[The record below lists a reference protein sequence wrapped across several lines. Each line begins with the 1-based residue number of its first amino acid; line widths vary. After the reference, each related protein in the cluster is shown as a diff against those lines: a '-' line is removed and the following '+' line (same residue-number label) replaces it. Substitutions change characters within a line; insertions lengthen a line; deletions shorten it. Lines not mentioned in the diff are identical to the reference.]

1 MHDNFPQFLG
11 WPPRKVYFLENMA
24 CEQVPKE
31 VDEGPSYV
39 IVTNEMSDDINF
51 NYTCDICKQRL
62 VMTFNHEE
70 EEWVFNDSKG
80 VNGVVYHYPLCYEI
94 VVGKRG

>member
-1 MHDNFPQFLG
+1 MHDSFPQFFG

-24 CEQVPKE
+24 CEQVPK
-31 VDEGPSYV
+31 GPSYV
-39 IVTNEMSDDINF
+39 IVTKEMSVN
-51 NYTCDICKQRL
+51 TCDICKQKL
-62 VMTFNHEE
+62 VMAFNHEE
-70 EEWVFNDSKG
+70 EEWVFNDCTE